1 METINIRLTEKQI
14 EMLKADKMV
23 RVDEYIDIECD
34 NCFESKTIEIQVW
47 KSNQVVYLITM
58 PGGGKVSAQ

>member
-47 KSNQVVYLITM
+47 KSN
-58 PGGGKVSAQ
+58 